1 MWQRCLSKL
10 VDRERAEQ
18 LPRPRL
24 VHHTSAAFASSGF
37 SLATRLSSALHTH
50 RSTKLRGC
58 ALSTRKRN
66 INKLCARGTT
76 NDQRSR
82 KAIATP
88 HPLGQ
93 AFTQHICICLR
104 RNLNSNSSSR
114 RYVDSFLEIRFNFLL
129 RVFRRP
135 TTESDD
141 EGGRRR
147 SRSRGHWSAQHEE
160 GALPASELV
169 NESLNRD
176 LKGDAAK
183 GWRLYFLTKGE
194 RGLRGGGGGSVPLPC
209 EKNAKSG
216 GKKEKEASE
225 SATDDNLPTSSTRK
239 QDLLVRG

>member
-1 MWQRCLSKL
+1 MC
-10 VDRERAEQ
+10 
-18 LPRPRL
+18 
-24 VHHTSAAFASSGF
+24 T
-37 SLATRLSSALHTH
+37 
-50 RSTKLRGC
+50 
-58 ALSTRKRN
+58 
-66 INKLCARGTT
+66 GTT

-194 RGLRGGGGGSVPLPC
+194 RELRGGGSVPLPC

-216 GKKEKEASE
+216 GGKKVTSE